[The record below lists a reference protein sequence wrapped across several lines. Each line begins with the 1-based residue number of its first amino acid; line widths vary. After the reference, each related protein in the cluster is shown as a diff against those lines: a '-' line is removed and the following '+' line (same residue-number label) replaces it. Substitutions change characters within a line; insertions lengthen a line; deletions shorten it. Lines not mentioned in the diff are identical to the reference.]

1 MAGFSYCIKGGVCMG
16 LTKTST
22 GLNAIDDFS
31 KELLKAD
38 ITVALAGNP
47 NVGKS
52 TLFNHITGMHQH
64 TGNWPG
70 KTVTGAKGCATY
82 KNRDIVFVD
91 LPGCYSLL
99 SHSPEEEVARDFIKD
114 VKPDATVV
122 VCDATCLERN
132 LILVLQTLQITN
144 KVIVC
149 VNLIDEADKKGISID
164 KEKLAEQLGVPVV
177 VTSARSGIGIDDL
190 FEEIIKP
197 YDYKTEET
205 IKKIYDN
212 KESIE
217 KIVERAESIAQSVVT
232 LKEKNFLKRDRK
244 IDKVLTGKLAFPSML
259 LMLLGVFWLTITGA
273 NEISEI
279 LSLAL
284 FETEEWLNLLL
295 VFLKCPDFLREM
307 LVFGGYRMLIWV
319 VSVMLPPMAI
329 FFPLFTLLEDL
340 GYLPRVAFNLDRCFK
355 TCGACGKQAL
365 TMCMGLGCNAA
376 GVVGAR
382 IIDSKRERIIAIVTN
397 SFIPCNGRFPA
408 LISIISLFIVGGV
421 GFSRTILSSVV
432 LMCVIALGVAMTFY
446 VSKLLSKTLLSGEP
460 SSFVLE
466 LPPYRRPQIGKVIVR
481 SIFDRTLFVLGRAVV
496 SAIPAGLLLWV
507 LANVFID
514 NVSLMAM
521 LSDVL
526 QPVGKIMGLDG
537 IILMAFL
544 LGFPANETVVPIMI
558 MGYLSG
564 GVLSDSVSLAQIK
577 DILLLNGWD
586 IVTAVN
592 TIIFF
597 LFHWPCATTLLSIYK
612 ETKSAKWTFVS
623 FILPTAIGFLMCVAI
638 SLIF

>member
-1 MAGFSYCIKGGVCMG
+1 MG

-22 GLNAIDDFS
+22 GLNAIDVFS
-31 KELLKAD
+31 KEQLKAD

-82 KNRDIVFVD
+82 KNCDIVFVD

-114 VKPDATVV
+114 VGPDATVV

-149 VNLIDEADKKGISID
+149 VNLIDEAKKKGIEID
-164 KEKLAEQLGVPVV
+164 KNKLSEELGVPVV
-177 VTSARSGIGIDDL
+177 ITSARSGDGIDGL
-190 FEEIIKP
+190 FEEIIKAR
-197 YDYKTEET
+197 DFTEIAKEET
-205 IKKIYDN
+205 E
-212 KESIE
+212 ESIE
-217 KIVERAESIAQSVVT
+217 KIVERAENIAKSVVA
-232 LKEKNFLKRDRK
+232 LKEKNHLKRDRK
-244 IDKVLTGKLAFPSML
+244 IDKILTGKLAFLSML

-273 NEISEI
+273 NKISEI

-284 FETEEWLNLLL
+284 FKTEEWFNLLL
-295 VFLKCPDFLREM
+295 IFLKCPDFLREM
-307 LVFGGYRMLIWV
+307 VVFGGYRMLIWV

-355 TCGACGKQAL
+355 SCGACGKQAL

-382 IIDSKRERIIAIVTN
+382 IIDSKRERLIAIITN

-408 LISIISLFIVGGV
+408 LISIISLFIVGVAAGSV
-421 GFSRTILSSVV
+421 KTMLSSVV
-432 LMCVIALGVAMTFY
+432 LTLVIALGVVMTFC

-496 SAIPAGLLLWV
+496 SAIPAGLILWV
-507 LANVFID
+507 LANVFVGD
-514 NVSLMAM
+514 ASLMAM
-521 LSDVL
+521 LSRLL
-526 QPVGKIMGLDG
+526 QPIGKIMGLDG
-537 IILMAFL
+537 IILMAFI

-564 GVLSDSVSLAQIK
+564 GVLSDSVGLAQIR
-577 DILLLNGWD
+577 DTLLLNGWD
-586 IVTAVN
+586 MVTAVN

-612 ETKSAKWTFVS
+612 ETRSAKWTFVS
-623 FILPTAIGFLMCVAI
+623 FVLPTAIGFFMCVVI